1 MTKTLY
7 EAAALTAAIAPGF
20 SPSGVRESEQFM
32 EAGDRDGLQT
42 VVVLDAAG
50 KEFDTTIAQGADAV
64 RLLSRRAVSAIRLRE
79 AKEPATLRFR
89 MDNVRYFKTLNKKDG
104 PEALAVMVTKHH
116 DGEAAILTDL
126 TEAQCGALGA
136 AIGAVHRLNP
146 QFFRKA
152 KFPSFTADQI
162 ERQLRAWVKSLTRND
177 QIPQQILSAWNS
189 ALQEPGLFNF
199 RSRVVHGGF
208 KDGDALFQ
216 QNDVSALL
224 HWEDLQIND
233 PARDLAWIYM
243 YLDQPRRE
251 AVTAAYARVMGS
263 RMDDMIMLRARM
275 WVQMEQVR
283 DFLTAVE
290 RADNVEIMDLKARLD
305 HMAHAI
311 VAEHGSQPGSSRH
324 FEHPSTV
331 TVGDLLAHPDLKTDA
346 QPQRGAQAGDA
357 TAGSANDASLNGT
370 EPYTVNAADYE
381 RAQAGTRTGTGV
393 QATGTQSASRSASR
407 KLTRTKPLPQ
417 GSDSATQAF
426 ATPAPGEQLQHF
438 SLPELN
444 TVGLDL
450 EELSHAS
457 NTTWAH
463 DDGATGE
470 ATGIARN
477 ADDGAT
483 VGAGTSQTDANQTGD
498 TAQTDDTHSMA
509 TVTESALSMSFIPR
523 RTRTG
528 LRPIVQPA
536 SGDAHGSDVHGDTT
550 NTRMTGARV
559 EQDPESSP
567 TQIYAEAMHADEIGE
582 FSDEFHPAVRYGTRY
597 AQMQDAD
604 DDSAEYVSCDVRESE
619 DTATVMLPQQPSYF
633 EEDSPQDPA
642 RIIHPHFSMNAGRD
656 GQNGQNG
663 AADGAD
669 GSDGASDRPD
679 EPLQEPDTNTH
690 HGKIVADD
698 AESTDPSGDFA
709 ITPHE

>member
-20 SPSGVRESEQFM
+20 SPSGVRDSEQFL

-50 KEFDTTIAQGADAV
+50 KEYDTTIAQGADAV
-64 RLLSRRAVSAIRLRE
+64 RLLSRRAVSAIRMRE
-79 AKEPATLRFR
+79 AKEPVGLRFHL
-89 MDNVRYFKTLNKKDG
+89 DNVRYFKTLNKKDG
-104 PEALAVMVTKHH
+104 PQALAVMVTKHY
-116 DGEAAILTDL
+116 DGEATPLSDL
-126 TEAQCGALGA
+126 TESQCGALGA
-136 AIGAVHRLNP
+136 AIAAIHRLSP
-146 QFFRKA
+146 QFFRQA

-162 ERQLRAWVKSLTRND
+162 ERQLRAWVKSLSHNE
-177 QIPQQILSAWNS
+177 QIPQQILSAWQG

-199 RSRVVHGGF
+199 RCRVVHGGF

-216 QNDVSALL
+216 KNDVAALI

-243 YLDQPRRE
+243 YLDQQRRE

-290 RADNVEIMDLKARLD
+290 RADNVEIMTLKARLD
-305 HMAHAI
+305 RMAHAI
-311 VAEHGSQPGSSRH
+311 VAEHNAHPGSSRR
-324 FEHPSTV
+324 FEHPTTL

-346 QPQRGAQAGDA
+346 GQPAS
-357 TAGSANDASLNGT
+357 SARSQGQNGNRNDQ
-370 EPYTVNAADYE
+370 PYTVNAADFARSE
-381 RAQAGTRTGTGV
+381 ANSARTATSPAARA
-393 QATGTQSASRSASR
+393 ASRTDAYADDDAS
-407 KLTRTKPLPQ
+407 
-417 GSDSATQAF
+417 TQAF
-426 ATPAPGEQLQHF
+426 GAAAPGEQVQHF

-450 EELSHAS
+450 ERLSHAS
-457 NTTWAH
+457 HTTWAH
-463 DDGATGE
+463 DDSQVRGHQDADADTATGMS
-470 ATGIARN
+470 AQSDAHSG
-477 ADDGAT
+477 DDLG
-483 VGAGTSQTDANQTGD
+483 
-498 TAQTDDTHSMA
+498 DDTHSMQ

-523 RTRTG
+523 HTRTG
-528 LRPIVQPA
+528 LRPVAAP
-536 SGDAHGSDVHGDTT
+536 DAEPQEPGL
-550 NTRMTGARV
+550 
-559 EQDPESSP
+559 ESSP
-567 TQIYAEAMHADEIGE
+567 TQIYSDAMHADGLDE
-582 FSDEFHPAVRYGTRY
+582 FSDEFHPAVRYGARY
-597 AQMQDAD
+597 SHRHGSDDTVSSNQSHDAH
-604 DDSAEYVSCDVRESE
+604 ESE

-642 RIIHPHFSMNAGRD
+642 RIIRPHFSMNDESASAPPETTPD
-656 GQNGQNG
+656 T
-663 AADGAD
+663 APETP
-669 GSDGASDRPD
+669 SDDSDH
-679 EPLQEPDTNTH
+679 EPDTTTH

-709 ITPHE
+709 ITPQE